1 MDAIWRK
8 DINEQK
14 ETMKAIFGKL
24 KHNLIKNAYFMRKRI
39 FSVIFIAFI
48 LIYSIYSAMLNRDA
62 LKDALGTFRQEA
74 ADNPNEL
81 QTEVATLQN
90 TMEENIEGRM
100 KYIEY
105 FGAVQKALDKKEINN
120 FAYIKD
126 ETGSL
131 HYSAFYQDD
140 ENDYF
145 EYAMRVKRLKDYVS
159 QFGTDVLFVVAP
171 SKYVPGQTEFY
182 SEDMPVNDPQVV
194 VDETLFY
201 LNRLG
206 VDTLDLNKYLPNEEV
221 PYEEAFF
228 KTDHHWTIPA
238 AFYAT
243 EVLTDTLN
251 EKYGYELDTDQYLTK
266 SQFETKIYRQGMLGS
281 MGRATGKN
289 YSGLDDMV
297 AYYPRFHMN
306 IARTYLEENGQ
317 YTNKDGDIIGTLILP
332 EVLEN
337 TDIYSDSQ
345 YSLYLNGLR
354 SYEKIVNHSNPDG
367 KHIFMIRDS
376 YFSPVISFLTP
387 MCGEIDAMWS
397 LENMDE
403 LDIESYIKN
412 NRFDCIIIEM
422 YPYNIGDDAFQ
433 FFREDTADGAAEQ

>member
-1 MDAIWRK
+1 
-8 DINEQK
+8 
-14 ETMKAIFGKL
+14 MKAILKKL
-24 KHNLIKNAYFMRKRI
+24 KQNLIKNAYFLRKRI

-48 LIYSIYSAMLNRDA
+48 LAYSIYSAVLNRDTLMDA
-62 LKDALGTFRQEA
+62 LKTFQQESSDDPDA
-74 ADNPNEL
+74 L

-90 TMEENIEGRM
+90 TMEETIEGRM

-194 VDETLFY
+194 VDQTLFY

-206 VDTLDLNKYLPNEEV
+206 VDTLDLNQYIPNEEV
-221 PYEEAFF
+221 SYEEAFF

-243 EVLTDTLN
+243 EVLADTLN
-251 EKYGYELDTDQYLTK
+251 EKYGYALDTDQYLDK
-266 SQFETKIYRQGMLGS
+266 NQFETKIYRQGMLGS

-297 AYYPRFHMN
+297 AYYPKFHMN

-367 KHIFMIRDS
+367 KRIFMIRDS

-433 FFREDTADGAAEQ
+433 FFREDKTENNSEETVTENAGQEAAEAEQ